1 MCIGRAQNLRLHARG
16 QNTSSIS
23 GGGGDSQKLGGFLTS
38 EDGGGA
44 VRFFPRRCYNSSNS
58 IRIVRTPILN
68 SSGGTMKTDGLTVLG
83 HVHSTSQNP
92 TATCMCACER
102 ART

>member
-1 MCIGRAQNLRLHARG
+1 MYRASTKPQITRPRPKHLQYLR
-16 QNTSSIS
+16 
-23 GGGGDSQKLGGFLTS
+23 GGGDSQKLGGFLTS